1 VAGAVKKS
9 VLEGKSSALGAKL
22 TDSRIAE
29 LAKRESVNDNIKK
42 GGPKT
47 EEGKKRSLEQLR
59 PKNKKGIDVDSLL
72 ENLPEVEV
80 TEFPDKEKLPISYLN
95 LHEVLNE
102 DEQTYYLKKWIE
114 YNQEFEMNTTADEAL
129 LHLVVMEEIVYNRLY
144 VSQLNNPGQDLSK
157 QLSES
162 VKRHTEALKNLG
174 ISRTQRLGKKT
185 GKEDNIASLIQ
196 SFDKDRLFE
205 LQSKEEDFLKEEEEL
220 MSRKNIEIAQ
230 ELQELGDAKKETIK
244 GEAIKPFV
252 TKEEIAEK
260 APRITRIQTLL
271 DSAVLK

>member
-1 VAGAVKKS
+1 
-9 VLEGKSSALGAKL
+9 
-22 TDSRIAE
+22 
-29 LAKRESVNDNIKK
+29 
-42 GGPKT
+42 
-47 EEGKKRSLEQLR
+47 
-59 PKNKKGIDVDSLL
+59 
-72 ENLPEVEV
+72 
-80 TEFPDKEKLPISYLN
+80 
-95 LHEVLNE
+95 
-102 DEQTYYLKKWIE
+102 
-114 YNQEFEMNTTADEAL
+114 MNTTADEAL